1 MKTAYRKVLLL
12 WLAWAVLL
20 CGFQWAVA
28 ARIGLARP
36 DDVLSW
42 TAAETTADA
51 HRQQP
56 YLLDPF
62 LNDHVAWDSE
72 FYLSIA
78 VAGYD
83 DPLVRTTGPADA
95 RLSLNYAFMPFYP
108 LVTRVVS
115 WPLRVF
121 GLTPIATA
129 TLAGVLVSLL
139 GTLGG
144 MLALYDLARDELG
157 EPGGLRAAFYLV
169 AFPTGFFLAQV
180 HTEGLFVGLAFGC
193 LAMVRRK
200 RFGWAALLAIGA
212 TWTRAVGVALVIPLA
227 LPWLRAGDWMQLDLE
242 WRQIFFQGIPWRA
255 LGKGLL
261 RMAPVLAFAAWR
273 YSYLGAGFNT
283 VEDLFFGR
291 GFLSLGTSFFTWSEA
306 FRSIFGPNPETAVY
320 YLIEFGAIVLGL
332 AACRAMWRADPAM
345 AAYSLAAIVLSLTS
359 GPAQGMH
366 RYILAAPVVFLYLA
380 RLGRREVFDRAWSLA
395 SILLMGLLATLFT
408 FDFWVG

>member
-1 MKTAYRKVLLL
+1 MKTAFRRVLLL

-28 ARIGLARP
+28 ARIRLARP

-56 YLLDPF
+56 YLLEPF

-108 LVTRVVS
+108 LVTRIIS

-139 GTLGG
+139 GALGG
-144 MLALYDLARDELG
+144 MLALYDLAREEFG
-157 EPGGLRAAFYLV
+157 ESGGLRAAFYLV

-193 LAMVRRK
+193 LALIRRK
-200 RFGWAALLAIGA
+200 RFGWAALLAVGA

-227 LPWLRAGDWMQLDLE
+227 LPWLRAGDWMALDLE
-242 WRQIFFQGIPWRA
+242 WRQIFFKGIPWKA

-261 RMAPVLAFAAWR
+261 RLAPLLAFVVWR
-273 YSYLGAGFNT
+273 MSYLGASFNT
-283 VEDLFFGR
+283 VEDMFFGR

-306 FRSIFGPNPETAVY
+306 FRSIFGANPETTVY
-320 YLIEFGAIVLGL
+320 YLIEFAAIALGL
-332 AACRAMWRADPAM
+332 AACRAMWRSDPDM

-366 RYILAAPVVFLYLA
+366 RYILAAPVVFLFLA
-380 RLGRREVFDRAWSLA
+380 RLGRHEVFDRAWSLA
-395 SILLMGLLATLFT
+395 SILLMGLLVTLFT